1 VAVNYILTQL
11 KKNMHSQTKSKV
23 LIVDDQPDNINI
35 LSYFLVEYGFE
46 IFVATTGEK
55 ALHRVEKI
63 LPDLIL
69 LDIMMPGID
78 GFETCRR
85 LKALEQVKDIPIIF
99 MSALAEMGDK
109 VKGLTLGAVDY
120 ITKPLQYEE
129 AIARINVH
137 LQLRNLTKQLE
148 QQNTLLRAEVRS
160 RQLAEL
166 ALRFSEEKFASSFRS
181 SPAAMTIATLEEGYL
196 MEVNQ
201 SFCNLTGYFPEEIL
215 GKTDRQINLW
225 ENLGDR
231 DRFCQLLHISGAIY
245 KQEFQF
251 RTKFDQIKFVLI
263 SAEII
268 SIGDTNCI
276 LMMTYDITEQKR
288 AQETL
293 YRREQEFRALA
304 ENSPDIIARFDS
316 KLRHLYVNPAVASVT
331 EIPAEIFRGKTYRQ
345 LEMPAE
351 VAEVFETNVSAVFAN
366 GTEQCFEFNCLTKF
380 GRKFYQVCAVPEFG
394 RDRTIASV
402 LTVGRDIT
410 AVKQAEIELRNS
422 ELREREKSAQLELT
436 LNDLKRTQAQLI
448 QTEKMFSLGRMVAG
462 VAHEI
467 NNPNSFIL
475 GNINP
480 ARHYFQDLNNLLTL
494 YQAKYPDPGAEIQQL
509 AQDLDLDFIQKD
521 WSRLMQSI
529 ESGASRIQQ
538 IVDSLK
544 LFSKLDE
551 VGIKQV
557 NINQVADRTLQFVMD
572 VTRGKGITKSRKGSI
587 AGQEIELIKNYGN
600 LPPVACYSSQ
610 LNQVFASLL
619 NNAIDALETQPYPKI
634 VIQTEL
640 ETAESSRCTKG
651 VEAKTD
657 TQHSMAIAP
666 QTLVDG
672 FAVIRIADNGMGM
685 SEEVQKKMFDPFFS
699 TKPVGSGTG
708 LGLSISHQI
717 VVEQHGG
724 EISCI
729 SAPGKGTEFVV
740 KIPLQPVTC
749 GPETVAIEH

>member
-1 VAVNYILTQL
+1 MQ
-11 KKNMHSQTKSKV
+11 SQPKSKV
-23 LIVDDQPDNINI
+23 LIVDDQPDNINLI
-35 LSYFLVEYGFE
+35 SYFLGEYGFE

-63 LPDLIL
+63 LPDIIL

-85 LKALEQVKDIPIIF
+85 LKAIEEVKDIPVIF
-99 MSALAEMGDK
+99 MSALSEAADK

-120 ITKPLQYEE
+120 ITKPLQHEE
-129 AIARINVH
+129 TIARINVH

-148 QQNTLLRAEVRS
+148 QQNMLLRSEVRS

-215 GKTDRQINLW
+215 GKSDREINLW
-225 ENLGDR
+225 VNRGDR
-231 DRFCQLLHISGAIY
+231 DRFLELLQLSGAIY
-245 KQEFQF
+245 QQEFQF
-251 RTKFDQIKFVLI
+251 RTKFGQIKFVLI

-288 AQETL
+288 AQETS

-304 ENSPDIIARFDS
+304 ENSPDIIARFDRQ
-316 KLRHLYVNPAVASVT
+316 LRHLYVNPAAELAT
-331 EIPAEIFRGKTYRQ
+331 RIPAEAFTGKTHRE
-345 LEMPAE
+345 LGMPEE
-351 VAEVFETNVSAVFAN
+351 VVKLFETNVSAVFAN
-366 GTEQCFEFNCLTKF
+366 GTEQCFELNYPTKS
-380 GRKFYQVCAVPEFG
+380 GTKFYQVCVVPELK

-402 LTVGRDIT
+402 LSVSRDIT

-436 LNDLKRTQAQLI
+436 LDHLKRTQSQLI

-480 ARHYFQDLNNLLTL
+480 ARHYFQDLNNLLEL
-494 YQAKYPDPGAEIQQL
+494 YKNKYPEPAAEIQQL
-509 AQDLDLDFIQKD
+509 AQSIDLEFLQKD
-521 WSRLMQSI
+521 WERLMQSI
-529 ESGASRIQQ
+529 ESGAKRIKQ

-544 LFSKLDE
+544 FFIKLDE
-551 VGIKQV
+551 SGIKEV
-557 NINQVADRTLQFVMD
+557 NLNQSIDNTLLFVQHRA
-572 VTRGKGITKSRKGSI
+572 RGKGISKTINCSI
-587 AGQEIELIKNYGN
+587 IPQEIEVIKNYGS
-600 LPPVACYSSQ
+600 LPEVACYSSQ

-619 NNAIDALETQPYPKI
+619 NNAIDALETQPDPRI
-634 VIQTEL
+634 VIHTEL
-640 ETAESSRCTKG
+640 ETAECSG
-651 VEAKTD
+651 VDKDPEARACN
-657 TQHSMAIAP
+657 QHSAAISP
-666 QTLVDG
+666 DNPPSQ
-672 FAVIRIADNGMGM
+672 FAVIRIADNGIGM
-685 SEEVQKKMFDPFFS
+685 SEEVLKKMFDPFFT

-724 EISCI
+724 QISCI

-749 GPETVAIEH
+749 APETRHPVPL

>member
-1 VAVNYILTQL
+1 MN
-11 KKNMHSQTKSKV
+11 SQTKSKV

-85 LKALEQVKDIPIIF
+85 LKAIEQVKETPIIF
-99 MSALAEMGDK
+99 MSALTEMGDK

-166 ALRFSEEKFASSFRS
+166 GLRFSEEKFAKAFRS
-181 SPAAMTIATLEEGYL
+181 SPAAMTIATFEEGYL

-225 ENLGDR
+225 ENMGDR
-231 DRFCQLLHISGAIY
+231 DRFLQILHISGAIY
-245 KQEFQF
+245 KQEFLF
-251 RTKFDQIKFVLI
+251 RTKFDQIKCVLI
-263 SAEII
+263 SAEMI

-276 LMMTYDITEQKR
+276 LMTTYDITEQKR
-288 AQETL
+288 AQDTL
-293 YRREQEFRALA
+293 YRQEQEFRALA

-316 KLRHLYVNPAVASVT
+316 QLRHLYVNPALESVT
-331 EIPAEIFRGKTYRQ
+331 EIPAETFRGKTYRE

-351 VAEVFETNVSAVFAN
+351 VATLFEANVSAVFAS
-366 GTEQCFEFNCLTKF
+366 GTQQCFEFNFFTKC
-380 GRKFYQVCAVPEFG
+380 GRKFYQVCVVPEFK

-402 LTVGRDIT
+402 LAVGRDTT

-422 ELREREKSAQLELT
+422 ELREREKAAQLELT
-436 LNDLKRTQAQLI
+436 LNNLKHTQAQLI

-494 YQAKYPDPGAEIQQL
+494 YQAKYPEPGSEIQQI
-509 AQDLDLDFIQKD
+509 AEDIDLEFMQKD

-529 ESGASRIQQ
+529 ESGSARIQQ
-538 IVDSLK
+538 IVESLK

-551 VGIKQV
+551 FGIKEV
-557 NINQVADRTLQFVMD
+557 NLNQIVDQTLQFVMD
-572 VTRGKGITKSRKGSI
+572 VTRGKGMRKNRNGSM
-587 AGQEIELIKNYGN
+587 ASKEIKLIKNYGN
-600 LPPVACYSSQ
+600 LPPVECYSSQ

-619 NNAIDALETQPYPKI
+619 NNAIDALETQLYPKI
-634 VIQTEL
+634 VIQTEV
-640 ETAESSRCTKG
+640 EIAECSRPAKDI
-651 VEAKTD
+651 EAKAD
-657 TQHSMAIAP
+657 TQHSTAIAP
-666 QTLVDG
+666 QAVGDR

-740 KIPLQPVTC
+740 KIPLHFVTSVQ
-749 GPETVAIEH
+749 ETRHQVCF

>member
-1 VAVNYILTQL
+1 MQYQ
-11 KKNMHSQTKSKV
+11 QKSKL

-35 LSYFLVEYGFE
+35 LSYFLEEYGFE
-46 IFVATTGEK
+46 IIVATTGEK
-55 ALHRVEKI
+55 ALQRVEKI
-63 LPDLIL
+63 VPDLIL

-85 LKALEQVKDIPIIF
+85 LKAIEEVKDIPVIF
-99 MSALAEMGDK
+99 MTALSEAADK

-120 ITKPLQYEE
+120 ITKPLQHSE
-129 AIARINVH
+129 AIARINLH

-166 ALRFSEEKFASSFRS
+166 GLRLGEEKFAKAFRS

-196 MEVNQ
+196 TEVNQ

-225 ENLGDR
+225 ENLQER
-231 DRFCQLLHISGAIY
+231 SRFSQLLQLSGAIY

-251 RTKFDQIKFVLI
+251 RTKFGQIKFVLV

-268 SIGDTNCI
+268 SIGDINCI
-276 LMMTYDITEQKR
+276 LMMTYDITEQKL
-288 AQETL
+288 AQETS

-304 ENSPDIIARFDS
+304 ENSPDIIARFDRQQ
-316 KLRHLYVNPAVASVT
+316 RHLYVNPAAELAT
-331 EIPAEIFRGKTYRQ
+331 GIPAEAFRGKTHRE
-345 LEMPAE
+345 LAIPAE
-351 VAEVFETNVSAVFAN
+351 VVALFEANVSAVFAN
-366 GTEQCFEFNCLTKF
+366 GSEQCFEFNCITQF
-380 GRKFYQVCAVPEFG
+380 GTKFYQVCMVPEYK

-402 LTVGRDIT
+402 LSVGRDIT
-410 AVKQAEIELRNS
+410 AVKQAELELRKS
-422 ELREREKSAQLELT
+422 ELREREKAAQLELT
-436 LNDLKRTQAQLI
+436 LNNLKRTQSQLI

-480 ARHYFQDLNNLLTL
+480 ARHYFQDLNNLLEL
-494 YQAKYPDPGAEIQQL
+494 YKNKYPSPGAEIEQL
-509 AQDLDLDFIQKD
+509 AESIDLDFLQKD

-538 IVDSLK
+538 IVESLK
-544 LFSKLDE
+544 FFTKLDE
-551 VGIKQV
+551 SGIKDV
-557 NINQVADRTLQFVMD
+557 NLNQNIDNTLLFVQHRA
-572 VTRGKGITKSRKGSI
+572 RGKGISKKINDRIIS
-587 AGQEIELIKNYGN
+587 QEIEVIKNYGS
-600 LPPVACYSSQ
+600 LPQVACYSSQ

-619 NNAIDALETQPYPKI
+619 NNAIDALETQPDPRI
-634 VIQTEL
+634 VIHTEL
-640 ETAESSRCTKG
+640 ETAECSG
-651 VEAKTD
+651 VDKDSEARADHQLST
-657 TQHSMAIAP
+657 AISP
-666 QTLVDG
+666 DNPPSL
-672 FAVIRIADNGMGM
+672 FAVIRIADNGIGM
-685 SEEVQKKMFDPFFS
+685 SEEVLKKMFDPFFT

-724 EISCI
+724 QISCI

-749 GPETVAIEH
+749 EQETRHAVSL

>member
-1 VAVNYILTQL
+1 MQTQP
-11 KKNMHSQTKSKV
+11 KSKV
-23 LIVDDQPDNINI
+23 LIVDDQPANINI

-55 ALHRVEKI
+55 ALDRVTKI
-63 LPDLIL
+63 LPDIIL
-69 LDIMMPGID
+69 LDVMMPGID

-85 LKALEQVKDIPIIF
+85 LKSIDEVKDIPVIF
-99 MSALAEMGDK
+99 MTALSEAADK

-120 ITKPLQYEE
+120 ITKPLEHSE

-148 QQNTLLRAEVRS
+148 QQNMLLRAEVRS

-166 ALRFSEEKFASSFRS
+166 ALRFSEEKFAKAFRS

-196 MEVNQ
+196 TEVNQ

-225 ENLGDR
+225 DNLGDR
-231 DRFCQLLHISGAIY
+231 DRFLQILQASGAIY
-245 KQEFQF
+245 KQEFLF
-251 RTKFDQIKFVLI
+251 RTKFDKIKCVLI

-276 LMMTYDITEQKR
+276 LMMTYDITEQKL
-288 AQETL
+288 AQETS

-304 ENSPDIIARFDS
+304 ENSPDMIARFD
-316 KLRHLYVNPAVASVT
+316 KQLRHLYVNPAAELAT
-331 EIPAEIFRGKTYRQ
+331 GIPAAAFTGKTHRE
-345 LEMPAE
+345 LGMSEE
-351 VAEVFETNVSAVFAN
+351 VVMLSEANLRAVFAN
-366 GTEQCFEFNCLTKF
+366 GTEQCFEFNFLTKS
-380 GRKFYQVCAVPEFG
+380 GTKFYQVCMVPEFK

-402 LTVGRDIT
+402 LSVSRDIT
-410 AVKQAEIELRNS
+410 AVKQAELELRKS
-422 ELREREKSAQLELT
+422 ELREREKAIQLKLT
-436 LNDLKRTQAQLI
+436 LDNLRRTQSQLI
-448 QTEKMFSLGRMVAG
+448 QTEKMLSLGRMVAG

-480 ARHYFQDLNNLLTL
+480 ARHYFQDLNNLLEL
-494 YQAKYPDPGAEIQQL
+494 YKNKYPEPGAEIQQL
-509 AQDLDLDFIQKD
+509 AESIDLDFLQKD

-544 LFSKLDE
+544 FFTKLDE
-551 VGIKQV
+551 SGIKEID
-557 NINQVADRTLQFVMD
+557 INQNIDHTLLFVQH
-572 VTRGKGITKSRKGSI
+572 RAGGKGISKKSGNSI
-587 AGQEIELIKNYGN
+587 ISQEIEVIKNYGN
-600 LPPVACYSSQ
+600 LPEVPCYSSQ

-634 VIQTEL
+634 VIHTEL
-640 ETAESSRCTKG
+640 ETAECSGVGKGNATRPYNQLSATIPPKNSSS
-651 VEAKTD
+651 
-657 TQHSMAIAP
+657 Q
-666 QTLVDG
+666 
-672 FAVIRIADNGMGM
+672 FAVIRIADNGIGM
-685 SEEVQKKMFDPFFS
+685 SEEVLKKMFDPFFT

-724 EISCI
+724 QISCI

-740 KIPLQPVTC
+740 KIPLQQVTC
-749 GPETVAIEH
+749 DRETRHAVSL

>member
-1 VAVNYILTQL
+1 MPT
-11 KKNMHSQTKSKV
+11 HPKSKV

-55 ALHRVEKI
+55 ALHRVKKI

-85 LKALEQVKDIPIIF
+85 LKSIDEVKDIPVIF
-99 MSALAEMGDK
+99 MTALSEAADK

-120 ITKPLQYEE
+120 ITKPLQHEE

-148 QQNTLLRAEVRS
+148 QQNMLLRSEVRS

-166 ALRFSEEKFASSFRS
+166 ALRFSEEKFAKAFRS

-196 MEVNQ
+196 TEVNQ

-225 ENLGDR
+225 ENVGDR
-231 DRFCQLLHISGAIY
+231 DRFLEILQISGTIY
-245 KQEFQF
+245 QQEFQF
-251 RTKFDQIKFVLI
+251 RTKFDQIKCVLV
-263 SAEII
+263 SAEIL

-288 AQETL
+288 AQETSYL
-293 YRREQEFRALA
+293 REQEFRALA
-304 ENSPDIIARFDS
+304 ENSPDTIARFDRQ
-316 KLRHLYVNPAVASVT
+316 LRHLYVNPAAELAT
-331 EIPAEIFRGKTYRQ
+331 GIPAAAFTGKTHRE
-345 LEMPAE
+345 LGMSEE
-351 VAEVFETNVSAVFAN
+351 VVMLSEASLCAVFAK
-366 GTEQCFEFNCLTKF
+366 GTEQCFELNYLTKF
-380 GRKFYQVCAVPEFG
+380 GPKLYQVCMVPEFNC
-394 RDRTIASV
+394 DRTIASV
-402 LTVGRDIT
+402 LSVSRDIT
-410 AVKQAEIELRNS
+410 AVKQAELELRKS
-422 ELREREKSAQLELT
+422 ELREREKATQLKLT
-436 LNDLKRTQAQLI
+436 LDHLRRTQSQLI

-480 ARHYFQDLNNLLTL
+480 ARNYFQDLNNLLEL
-494 YQAKYPDPGAEIQQL
+494 YQKKYPEPGAEILQI
-509 AQDLDLDFIQKD
+509 AQSLDLEFIQKD

-544 LFSKLDE
+544 FFTKLDE
-551 VGIKQV
+551 SGIKQV
-557 NINQVADRTLQFVMD
+557 NINKNLENTLLFVQHRA
-572 VTRGKGITKSRKGSI
+572 RGKGISKTINGSI
-587 AGQEIELIKNYGN
+587 ISKEIEVVKKYGN
-600 LPPVACYSSQ
+600 LPEVACYSSQ

-619 NNAIDALETQPYPKI
+619 NNAIDALETQPYPRI
-634 VIQTEL
+634 MIHTEL
-640 ETAESSRCTKG
+640 ETAECSGADKDPETRADNQLST
-651 VEAKTD
+651 
-657 TQHSMAIAP
+657 AIP
-666 QTLVDG
+666 LENPTGQ
-672 FAVIRIADNGMGM
+672 FAVIRIADNGIGM
-685 SEEVQKKMFDPFFS
+685 SEEVLKKMFDPFFT

-724 EISCI
+724 QISCI
-729 SAPGKGTEFVV
+729 SAPGEGTEFVV
-740 KIPLQPVTC
+740 KIPLQQVTC
-749 GPETVAIEH
+749 EQETRHAVSL

>member
-1 VAVNYILTQL
+1 MQYQ
-11 KKNMHSQTKSKV
+11 QKSKV

-35 LSYFLVEYGFE
+35 LSYFLVEYGFD

-55 ALHRVEKI
+55 ALQRVEKI

-85 LKALEQVKDIPIIF
+85 LKAIEEVKDIPVIF
-99 MSALAEMGDK
+99 MTALSEAADK

-120 ITKPLQYEE
+120 ITKPLQHEE

-166 ALRFSEEKFASSFRS
+166 ALRFSEEKFAKAFRS
-181 SPAAMTIATLEEGYL
+181 SPAAMTLATLEEGYL

-225 ENLGDR
+225 ENRQER
-231 DRFCQLLHISGAIY
+231 DRFSQLLQISGAIY

-251 RTKFDQIKFVLI
+251 RTKFGNIKFVLV
-263 SAEII
+263 SAESI

-276 LMMTYDITEQKR
+276 LMMTYDITEQKLV
-288 AQETL
+288 QETS

-304 ENSPDIIARFDS
+304 ENSPDIIARFDRQ
-316 KLRHLYVNPAVASVT
+316 LRHIYVNPAAELAT
-331 EIPAEIFRGKTYRQ
+331 GIPAEAFPGKTHRE
-345 LEMPAE
+345 LGMPEE
-351 VAEVFETNVSAVFAN
+351 VVALCEASLSAVFAN
-366 GTEQCFEFNCLTKF
+366 KTEQCFEFHCLTKF
-380 GRKFYQVCAVPEFG
+380 GTKFYQVCMVPEFK

-402 LTVGRDIT
+402 LSVGRDIT
-410 AVKQAEIELRNS
+410 AVKQAELELRKS
-422 ELREREKSAQLELT
+422 ALREREKAAQLELT
-436 LNDLKRTQAQLI
+436 LNNLKRTQSQLI

-480 ARHYFQDLNNLLTL
+480 ARHYFQDINNLLEL
-494 YQAKYPDPGAEIQQL
+494 YKKKYPVPGEEIQQI
-509 AQDLDLDFIQKD
+509 AQTIDLEFLQKD
-521 WSRLMQSI
+521 WWRLMQSI
-529 ESGASRIQQ
+529 ESGAQRIQK
-538 IVDSLK
+538 IVESLK
-544 LFSKLDE
+544 FFTKLDE
-551 VGIKQV
+551 SGIKQV
-557 NINQVADRTLQFVMD
+557 NINQSIDNTLLFVQHRS
-572 VTRGKGITKSRKGSI
+572 RGKGISKKINGSI
-587 AGQEIELIKNYGN
+587 ISQEIDVIKNYGS
-600 LPPVACYSSQ
+600 LPEVACYSSQ

-619 NNAIDALETQPYPKI
+619 NNAIDALETQPYPRI
-634 VIQTEL
+634 MIYTEL
-640 ETAESSRCTKG
+640 ETAECSAGSCPETR
-651 VEAKTD
+651 AYN
-657 TQHSMAIAP
+657 QHSAAFP
-666 QTLVDG
+666 PHRPPGQ
-672 FAVIRIADNGMGM
+672 FAVIRIADNGIGM
-685 SEEVQKKMFDPFFS
+685 SEEVLKKMFDPFFT

-724 EISCI
+724 QISCI
-729 SAPGKGTEFVV
+729 SAPGKGTEFIV
-740 KIPLQPVTC
+740 KIPLQAITC
-749 GPETVAIEH
+749 AQELDTASVCQSVLEA